1 MIKITYTIIDELS
14 ELLNLSIERK
24 EILSLLTSA
33 LADIYQSVKWK
44 TIARSKSSLDIFQH
58 RLLTASSMP
67 TVIRA
72 FEKLAH
78 GLSIQATTISAETF
92 LKLETQEEQIL
103 KLLREETRLLVSLT
117 YSEVKRRRKIK
128 KEENNK

>member
-1 MIKITYTIIDELS
+1 MKYTIIDELS
-14 ELLNLSIERK
+14 RTLKLSPERK
-24 EILSLLTSA
+24 KILSLLTSA

-44 TIARSKSSLDIFQH
+44 TIARSKSSLDVFQH

-67 TVIRA
+67 TISRV

-78 GLSIQATTISAETF
+78 GLSIQATNINAETF
-92 LKLETQEEQIL
+92 LLLENNEKLIL

-117 YSEVKRRRKIK
+117 FSEVKRRREL
-128 KEENNK
+128 KELEE